1 MRGSVH
7 LEQNGTGI
15 VFERPIGDSRQ
26 PSARGPLAEIEAAVE
41 RLRASEEPTSL
52 FPLVR
57 TPTDLESAR
66 ASRERRLLDTGQR
79 IWVHG
84 RADLEHARRAAR
96 ALATARGF
104 RAPEVDAVTRVAV
117 ELAAALTRHD
127 GGGELRLRAIDATS
141 AAATRTGV
149 EIWSREVSPLE
160 VASDEP
166 TRGGEVSLALIESLV
181 DELLVSRYTAGTTV
195 VARKWVQDTPLA
207 G

>member
-1 MRGSVH
+1 M
-7 LEQNGTGI
+7 
-15 VFERPIGDSRQ
+15 FERQTSDIRE
-26 PSARGPLAEIEAAVE
+26 PSAIAPLAEIEAAVE
-41 RLRASEEPTSL
+41 RLTSFASDPGA
-52 FPLVR
+52 PLAQR
-57 TPTDLESAR
+57 RLPTDLESAR
-66 ASRERRLLDTGQR
+66 ASRERRMLDEGQR

-141 AAATRTGV
+141 AAAARVGV

-160 VASDEP
+160 LASRAP
-166 TRGGEVSLALIESLV
+166 GRATEVSLAMIESLV

-195 VARKWVQDTPLA
+195 VARKWVQDTSLA